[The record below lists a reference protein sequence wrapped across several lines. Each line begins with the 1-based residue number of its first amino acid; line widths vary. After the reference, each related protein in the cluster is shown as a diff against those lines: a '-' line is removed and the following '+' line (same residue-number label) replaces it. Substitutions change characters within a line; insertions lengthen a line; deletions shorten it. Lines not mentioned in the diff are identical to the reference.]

1 MSIKSTQRLPISPLA
16 MVILTV
22 AIEVTGS
29 GILFPVLPF
38 LVQQFRSDAFTIGLL
53 ASSFAIAQ
61 FLAAPLLGILSDRY
75 GRRPIILTCAAGTSI
90 AFFTLGLANTLWI
103 MFVAQIV
110 NGVTGGVLS
119 TAQAYIAD
127 VSTSPQERTKN
138 FGLIGVAA
146 GIGFIMGPL
155 LGGSLASIDLK
166 LPASIAGFV
175 ALLNT
180 TIGYFILPESLHDL
194 QRTPLKPKELNP
206 FLQIA
211 RLFADPK
218 LRNLLTGYFA
228 FYLAFAGFT
237 SIFVVFARDRFG
249 WGLAASAGVM
259 FWVGIVAIIVQGG
272 LIRNLLPRFGEIR
285 LTVAELSAEY

>member
-1 MSIKSTQRLPISPLA
+1 
-16 MVILTV
+16 
-22 AIEVTGS
+22 
-29 GILFPVLPF
+29 
-38 LVQQFRSDAFTIGLL
+38 
-53 ASSFAIAQ
+53 
-61 FLAAPLLGILSDRY
+61 
-75 GRRPIILTCAAGTSI
+75 
-90 AFFTLGLANTLWI
+90 
-103 MFVAQIV
+103 
-110 NGVTGGVLS
+110 
-119 TAQAYIAD
+119 
-127 VSTSPQERTKN
+127 
-138 FGLIGVAA
+138 
-146 GIGFIMGPL
+146 MGPL

-237 SIFVVFARDRFG
+237 SIFVVS
-249 WGLAASAGVM
+249 LAIALAGDQRHQ
-259 FWVGIVAIIVQGG
+259 QG
-272 LIRNLLPRFGEIR
+272 
-285 LTVAELSAEY
+285 